1 MGRRRRLRANLLNSL
16 FIDTRVMRE
25 MLQRIEASQRRR
37 AVAAF
42 IPLPLRVQ
50 CAQAPFEAVPW
61 MEQRNCAPAVW

>member
-1 MGRRRRLRANLLNSL
+1 MRANLLNSL

-25 MLQRIEASQRRR
+25 ILQRIEASQRRR

-50 CAQAPFEAVPW
+50 CAQTPFEAVPW
-61 MEQRNCAPAVW
+61 MEQGNCAPAVW